1 MNEERTQNFS
11 QQDDI
16 FAPEAARPVTVIGAG
31 SVGSQLVVMLAKIGC
46 REIAVWDDDDVESHN
61 IPMSAF
67 RLADLGKTKVDALA
81 ALVEETTGVRITTV
95 GRRYA
100 GEPLVGS
107 VVACVDS
114 MESRMAIWDRVRDN
128 PNVDVL
134 IDTRINAEK
143 AEVYAVD
150 PCNPESAAAY
160 GKILYPSNQ
169 ALRAMCGLH
178 GIVYVTA
185 LTASAACACLT
196 NAWSGRTKD
205 RRFRMLVGSLEQI
218 TP

>member
-1 MNEERTQNFS
+1 MNDEQTQNFS
-11 QQDDI
+11 QQNHV
-16 FAPEAARPVTVIGAG
+16 FSPGNARPVTVIGAG

-46 REIAVWDDDDVESHN
+46 KEITVWDDDDVESHN

-67 RLADLGKTKVDALA
+67 RLGDLGKPKVAALA
-81 ALVEETTGVRITTV
+81 ALVEESTGVRITTV

-114 MESRMAIWDRVRDN
+114 MESRMAVWNRVRDN

-134 IDTRINAEK
+134 VDTRINAEK
-143 AEVYAVD
+143 SEVYAVD
-150 PCNPESAAAY
+150 PCEPESAAAY
-160 GKILYPSNQ
+160 GKILYPSSE

-205 RRFRMLVGSLEQI
+205 RRFRMLVGNLEQI